1 MADYKICAHCGRP
14 FYGPGEYCDKCYD
27 YKRVTQG
34 YNACR
39 HCSGTGIDPKT
50 GRTCTACG
58 GTGKAQALRHNM
70 AHTTL
75 STPLS

>member
-58 GTGKAQALRHNM
+58 GTSKA
-70 AHTTL
+70 
-75 STPLS
+75 